1 MDRKEL
7 LQALAKWQEQDKE
20 NRAMLCAIVERNENE
35 GVYNSSQGMVGTR
48 ENLVL
53 MIKNALKNDK
63 MLALI
68 IRKAVQELDFEAT
81 IEGMFEKVN
90 NNEKAQEEKQ

>member
-1 MDRKEL
+1 MDRKEI

-20 NRAMLCAIVERNENE
+20 NRAMLCVVVERNENK
-35 GVYNSSQGMVGTR
+35 GVYDASQGMVGTS
-48 ENLVL
+48 ENLTV

-68 IRKAVQELDFEAT
+68 IRKADQDLVLEAT
-81 IEGMFEKVN
+81 IDELCKKAS